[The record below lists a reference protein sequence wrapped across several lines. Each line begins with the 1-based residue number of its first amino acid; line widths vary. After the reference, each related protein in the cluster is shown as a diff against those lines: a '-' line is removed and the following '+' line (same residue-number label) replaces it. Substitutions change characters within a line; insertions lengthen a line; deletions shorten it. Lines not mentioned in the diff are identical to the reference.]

1 MKHIFNTAL
10 WRNDRHI
17 TICRGVKMNW
27 DQIEGNW
34 KQLKGNVKQQ
44 WGKLTD
50 DQIDVIAG
58 KRDELSGKLQE
69 VYGLSKENAHQQLS
83 DWQDMLANLGKS
95 DKEIADAQAKK
106 ANSLHSD

>member
-1 MKHIFNTAL
+1 M
-10 WRNDRHI
+10 
-17 TICRGVKMNW
+17 
-27 DQIEGNW
+27 
-34 KQLKGNVKQQ
+34 
-44 WGKLTD
+44 GKLTD

-83 DWQDMLANLGKS
+83 DWQDMLANIGKS
-95 DKEIADAQAKK
+95 DKEIADAQTKK